1 MYGPVEVISAVNVV
15 VPEET
20 FTVKCFLTMMAPK
33 SKKVDKHLVTKKIVY
48 LTHSTCHVWSRT
60 VNKNLHM
67 QNNVIFK
74 LLS

>member
-33 SKKVDKHLVTKKIVY
+33 SKKVDKHLVKKNSLPYTFHMPRVI
-48 LTHSTCHVWSRT
+48 
-60 VNKNLHM
+60 KNG
-67 QNNVIFK
+67 Q
-74 LLS
+74 